1 MKSEKKS
8 VLENNF
14 CTVAEGEIFAKRKQ
28 IFFSGG
34 RSRLVSTGVS
44 TNQEPPFRLLRPETP
59 AVAEGERNGVAKRHL
74 PSSFSLFPQI
84 FLLSR
89 PLPPPP
95 FSFFSTLP
103 FLLSSFLFLSFLP
116 LLLFP
121 PSPPFP
127 PFLASFPP
135 SLLFSL
141 FFFFPRRPVFYLFM
155 IGFMKNEQKQKKPEL
170 ELLVSRRRRQLLTTR
185 RCTPAAGALFE
196 AESTPGRR
204 ARRRSRLQWR
214 PPSSSFRACHRL
226 A

>member
-1 MKSEKKS
+1 MRSESKFSILAFGCVCAPVAATSRAFGCVCAPVATTSRAVNRNRETACACEEILKSEKKS

-95 FSFFSTLP
+95 FSFFYTLP

-127 PFLASFPP
+127 PFLLSPPP
-135 SLLFSL
+135 SFFL
-141 FFFFPRRPVFYLFM
+141 FFSFSP
-155 IGFMKNEQKQKKPEL
+155 
-170 ELLVSRRRRQLLTTR
+170 
-185 RCTPAAGALFE
+185 GAQYFIY
-196 AESTPGRR
+196 
-204 ARRRSRLQWR
+204 
-214 PPSSSFRACHRL
+214 
-226 A
+226 

>member
-103 FLLSSFLFLSFLP
+103 FLLSFSSLFSPSSFFPLP
-116 LLLFP
+116 LLFPLSFFPPLPPFFSFFLFP
-121 PSPPFP
+121 QAPRFP
-127 PFLASFPP
+127 NQSQQEAASK
-135 SLLFSL
+135 L
-141 FFFFPRRPVFYLFM
+141 
-155 IGFMKNEQKQKKPEL
+155 
-170 ELLVSRRRRQLLTTR
+170 
-185 RCTPAAGALFE
+185 
-196 AESTPGRR
+196 
-204 ARRRSRLQWR
+204 
-214 PPSSSFRACHRL
+214 
-226 A
+226 